1 MSWVSWPPGK
11 SSPFGIGD
19 IYVLDMGP
27 ATMALH
33 PAADLTICQIQKHSK
48 FSRTGQVQQ
57 KYAHAPRQ
65 KRRKYIV
72 YLTTPER

>member
-33 PAADLTICQIQKHSK
+33 PAADLTICQIQKQSK
-48 FSRTGQVQQ
+48 LLGTGQVQR
-57 KYAHAPRQ
+57 KYAPAPRQ
-65 KRRKYIV
+65 KAKVHNICYNS
-72 YLTTPER
+72 